1 MPKKKPTKSF
11 NDAFA
16 LLKTFSP
23 ISKSEEEI
31 TTRTKL
37 TAQPPSAQDHDRRL
51 FEQAMQG
58 VMPFGV
64 TSQQNRQGV
73 TSRPADSTAHHK
85 PDSPQQINPS
95 LKQQVQERNT
105 FLKAVQELTIT
116 TQFKDHIPEQHDRVL
131 SGNRLKQVQRG
142 IISLERQLDLHGLT
156 RDDALQALEQFVRSA
171 QRLGTKAVLIITGK
185 GKHSSQGP
193 VLQQAVA
200 AWLRGGGGH
209 TLVSEFYPAPH
220 EFGGDGAFVIF
231 LRPLDKS
238 TLQSL

>member
-23 ISKSEEEI
+23 ISKAEEEI
-31 TTRTKL
+31 TTRAKQT
-37 TAQPPSAQDHDRRL
+37 TQPPSGQDHDRRL

-64 TSQQNRQGV
+64 TSQQDRRGV
-73 TSRPADSTAHHK
+73 TPRPADSTAHHK
-85 PDSPQQINPS
+85 PDSPQQTNPS

-105 FLKAVQELTIT
+105 FLKAVQGLTIT

-209 TLVSEFYPAPH
+209 ALVNEFYPAPL

-238 TLQSL
+238 TPQSL